1 MRTWAAC
8 CHFDN
13 SELATATHISMNDGN
28 GDFSVFVG
36 DLGPE
41 VDDALLETTFRTYY
55 PSTRTAKVM
64 VDVASQRSRGYGF
77 VRFSIEAERDRAV
90 AEMSGVYLGSRP
102 IRVSVATAK
111 RPQANYST
119 SAGGTS
125 NASASTVVAGAADES
140 ANTTLFIGG
149 LSPTVTEAELH
160 AAFLNFGEIV
170 YTKIPQGKGCGCAL
184 VSAAAPAAGS
194 GPRCITVKIL
204 PVLMSTLL
212 LPCLSWLCV
221 YEYRFVQFLTRA
233 GAEYALSEMNGF
245 VIGGQSIRISWGKST
260 GKAPPGGGGHG
271 PPQYTSATGYYGAQA
286 YADPYAQAYPM
297 VQGYGPQGFAA
308 DPYAAYGT
316 YAAVDP
322 YAAAYA
328 GYSMHPMGPAAS
340 NYATLAAAGAA
351 SAAAAAHGPGPVHA
365 VLYDP
370 LAPVN
375 YDKLNMGYMHRQLP
389 VLTGTYIRSP
399 SMPAQPSADTPQLL
413 TIDWSSGE

>member
-8 CHFDN
+8 CHLDN
-13 SELATATHISMNDGN
+13 SKLTIAAYTSMNDGN
-28 GDFSVFVG
+28 GDYSVFVG

-170 YTKIPQGKGCGCAL
+170 YTKIPQGKGCG
-184 VSAAAPAAGS
+184 
-194 GPRCITVKIL
+194 
-204 PVLMSTLL
+204 
-212 LPCLSWLCV
+212 
-221 YEYRFVQFLTRA
+221 FVQFLTRA

-389 VLTGTYIRSP
+389 VLTGTYIRTPVPLPLMAHHGPTS
-399 SMPAQPSADTPQLL
+399 SA
-413 TIDWSSGE
+413 

>member
-8 CHFDN
+8 CHLDN
-13 SELATATHISMNDGN
+13 SKLTIAAYTSMNDGN
-28 GDFSVFVG
+28 GDYSVFVG

-41 VDDALLETTFRTYY
+41 VDDALLETTFMTYY
-55 PSTRTAKVM
+55 PSHGGRGKPKE
-64 VDVASQRSRGYGF
+64 QRLRLCAT
-77 VRFSIEAERDRAV
+77 SIEAERDRAV

-170 YTKIPQGKGCGCAL
+170 YTKIPQGKGCG
-184 VSAAAPAAGS
+184 
-194 GPRCITVKIL
+194 
-204 PVLMSTLL
+204 
-212 LPCLSWLCV
+212 
-221 YEYRFVQFLTRA
+221 FVQFLTRA

-322 YAAAYA
+322 YAAVSGWLPVCLVA
-328 GYSMHPMGPAAS
+328 GYI
-340 NYATLAAAGAA
+340 TFLQLAAGASA
-351 SAAAAAHGPGPVHA
+351 SPGMLNPPA
-365 VLYDP
+365 EQQGATSELDTSWTRKRGAGGRDRSDP
-370 LAPVN
+370 TCRA
-375 YDKLNMGYMHRQLP
+375 R
-389 VLTGTYIRSP
+389 
-399 SMPAQPSADTPQLL
+399 
-413 TIDWSSGE
+413 